1 MNPGGALGGGVGGRS
16 DKGLRLSLTETLRLA
31 WADDDLRRRILFVL
45 LVFAVYALG
54 IHVAVPIP
62 GVNTMELQRA
72 MTDTSNPLF
81 QMLNMLGGGGF
92 KKLSIFALG
101 ISPYITASIIMQVL
115 QQSLPAWKAE
125 MQEGGEYARKQMNKR
140 TRLFTIVLCFIQ
152 GFTMLNQLPPNIFT
166 PGANLPLVKAGV
178 AIFWMAGSMIML
190 WLGEQIS
197 ERGIGNGTSLLIF
210 GGIVISFPSIVQEVG
225 RQLQDGVINY
235 FQVSI
240 LLLMFLATTWFIV
253 FFTTAQRRIPIQHM
267 RRNFGTKS
275 MGGQTS
281 YLPISVNMAGVIPV
295 IFAIT
300 LLYMPY
306 QLMSMFPP
314 QSDGHRTMEQI
325 AQFFSPDFTKWQG
338 YVAAVIYM
346 VMIFGFTYLWNAMVY
361 NVEDIAN
368 NLKRGGSYVPGI
380 RPGKQTIDFLNGII
394 SRVTFVGALFLSFVA
409 MTQFI
414 FPLIAPSV
422 RVSLG
427 LMSGTSLLIMVSV
440 ALETMRQIEAN
451 LMVKQFGG

>member
-1 MNPGGALGGGVGGRS
+1 MNPGGALGGGVGGRN

-45 LVFAVYALG
+45 LVFGVYALG

-62 GVNTMELQRA
+62 GVDSIALQQ
-72 MTDTSNPLF
+72 MVSDPNNPLF
-81 QMLNMLGGGGF
+81 QLLNLLGGGGF
-92 KKLSIFALG
+92 KRLSIFALG

-115 QQSLPAWKAE
+115 QQSLPAWKSE

-140 TRLFTIVLCFIQ
+140 TRLFTIVLCFVQ
-152 GFTMLNQLPPNIFT
+152 GFTMLNALGPSVFT
-166 PGANLPLVKAGV
+166 AGSNPMLIKLGV
-178 AIFWMAGSMIML
+178 SIFWLAGSMIML

-210 GGIVISFPSIVQEVG
+210 AGIVISFPGIVAEIAN
-225 RQLQDGVINY
+225 QLNRGIINY
-235 FQVSI
+235 FQVSV
-240 LLLMFLATTWFIV
+240 LVLMFLATTWFIV

-306 QLMSMFPP
+306 QLMNMFPP
-314 QSDGHRTMEQI
+314 GTPARNAVEQF
-325 AQFFSPDFTKWQG
+325 ALFFSPDFTRWQG
-338 YVAAVIYM
+338 YVAALLYM
-346 VMIFGFTYLWNAMVY
+346 LLIFGFTYLWNAMVY

-380 RPGKQTIDFLNGII
+380 RPGKQTVDFLNGII
-394 SRVTFVGALFLSFVA
+394 SRVTFVGALFLSIVA

-422 RVSLG
+422 RASIG
-427 LMSGTSLLIMVSV
+427 LLSGTSLLIMVSV

-451 LMVKQFGG
+451 LLVKQFGN